1 MDFVLGVLAS
11 LVANVV
17 PAIHDAVERNKTLK
31 EKLYDCLKKAVDQWS
46 ATKEVKQ
53 STLLNPVRYTSKL
66 KDYIEHPEKGMHP
79 LDKELMQL
87 WVDAIKA
94 DGDCSAYILAIKEDL
109 ILANQNEGFKHVL
122 TLLEKM
128 LQEQEEIKRKIDE
141 LWSRGGKNVR
151 RYWDS
156 LSIFDGGKKQ
166 LPYTSIM
173 GGRVP
178 EAEAV
183 WKACE
188 TPELVV
194 VEAQSQLEAKAFAT
208 AAILDN
214 GGEVESALVVENN
227 DLYDQLVN
235 GEKRRIIIT
244 SVPANHQLAVAKG
257 HSVIYCVGPQDNYT
271 TEHVVLPDIDRDVF
285 VSSLKE
291 AGIGDDEARRMAL
304 DSAKDI
310 NMLWRMLG
318 IVIVSPVWETPE
330 NIKRFIPI
338 MMVGQWDELCEAD
351 KMLLADICGYKK
363 YDELRKA
370 LNDFIITDES
380 PLKKIVT
387 VYAVK
392 SPYALF
398 KRYFKY
404 VTDAAVEEF
413 LVYADLVLDDVD
425 PDAIKK
431 MKTEELQFW
440 RNNRTFSSSLRKGIV
455 EGLTLISLMREENHQ
470 DNQIERWMS
479 EKFKGFDLQ
488 RYLSHKYNLLWMAE
502 AAPKAF
508 LQYIENDIQSGS
520 VLLND
525 LFVVRSD
532 QFSITGTQVNY
543 LELLTCLECIAWS
556 EDYLPQVTQIL
567 LHMCAYPNSSNYVNR
582 PSNTLYNIY
591 RFVLPCTLA
600 TLEKRVTILKIFQKR
615 YPQAIHVLCKMWLKG
630 LKQDVWHPSPYFR
643 WRWVEQKPEL
653 PKRVTIYP
661 SNDVLREVYD
671 LMMADF
677 PWTEEAIL
685 DLLDLSTE
693 RCMQSL
699 RQDIIIQV
707 RAHIDEIRGNDAI
720 CDALRKEIYRH
731 IECPDTVWAL
741 PKKELEIY
749 RELLQDLTPTEIVQ
763 ANKHF
768 FENIF
773 IYNPELGLSY
783 KNDNQVVESR
793 KLQAKIEEEII
804 KEKGLEGIWELAK
817 VAKSPEAV
825 ACGFVELTEDH
836 HRTLV
841 YELYCK
847 GELGVEFIRRYFSN
861 LFYRHREEDGLY
873 TSYITEMMAINSD
886 KIGVLLYAPEF
897 QRVLAN
903 IAEEQP
909 ETIWYEYWQNVYVG
923 AYEKDDVEFIAQR
936 LFLSKRYGYL
946 LHIMTR
952 EMMLTHLSNK
962 TKVDLLYAISQTDGV
977 RDMMRDGYCVAKIL
991 STVDTVSDADMELKV
1006 EQMEFYLYE
1015 YLEHYWHGERSHLK
1029 KAINTKP
1036 ELMMEIYKSIFKPD
1050 EGFSDEGNESIEY
1063 KQFKARISYSFL
1075 DKYWD
1080 VPCTD
1085 ENGNIDGEKLK
1096 AYLKRI
1102 DELAHECHRVSILP
1116 LIIGKILGNFPEN
1129 EDYPSQLLCDLV
1141 EEFHNDD
1148 IDDEIGHA
1156 IHNRRRFSSRS
1167 PFEGGT
1173 VERRHIETMQKYR
1186 ENAMLRS
1193 FRFVKILDNA
1203 IASFEHDAKR
1213 NDFEGQMNNFE
1224 Y

>member
-17 PAIHDAVERNKTLK
+17 PAVHDAVKRNKTLQ
-31 EKLYDCLKKAVDQWS
+31 EKLFDCLKKAVDRWS
-46 ATKEVKQ
+46 VPKELQQ
-53 STLLNPVRYTSKL
+53 STLLEPVRLTSKL

-79 LDKELMQL
+79 KDKELMRL
-87 WVDAIKA
+87 WVEAIMA
-94 DGDCSAYILAIKEDL
+94 DGDCSEYISSIKEDL
-109 ILANQNEGFKHVL
+109 ILANQNEGFKQVL
-122 TLLEKM
+122 SLLEKM
-128 LQEQEEIKRKIDE
+128 LQEQVEANRKIE
-141 LWSRGGKNVR
+141 EQWSRGGKNVR
-151 RYWDS
+151 RYWAS

-166 LPYTSIM
+166 LPYLTIM
-173 GGRVP
+173 GGRTS

-183 WKACE
+183 RKACE
-188 TPELVV
+188 SAEFVV
-194 VEAQSQLEAKAFAT
+194 VEAPSQLEAKAFAA

-214 GGEVESALVVENN
+214 GGDVESALVVENN

-235 GEKRRIIIT
+235 AENRRILIT
-244 SVPANHQLAVAKG
+244 SVQSNHQLAVAKG
-257 HSVIYCVGPQDNYT
+257 HSVVYCVGPQDNYVA
-271 TEHVVLPDIDRDVF
+271 EHIVLPEIARDLF

-318 IVIVSPVWETPE
+318 IVITPPVWETTE
-330 NIKRFIPI
+330 NIKRFIPL
-338 MMVGQWDELCEAD
+338 MLVGQWDELCEAD

-370 LNDFIITDES
+370 LNDFIIKDES

-404 VTDAAVEEF
+404 VTDKDIEEF

-431 MKTEELQFW
+431 MKTEELLFW
-440 RNNRTFSSSLRKGIV
+440 RNNRTFSSSLRKGVV
-455 EGLTLISLMREENHQ
+455 EGLTLISLMQDENNQ
-470 DNQIERWMS
+470 DNRIERWMS

-488 RYLSHKYNLLWMAE
+488 RYLSHKYNLSWMAE

-508 LQYIENDIQSGS
+508 LQYIENDIQNGS

-600 TLEKRVTILKIFQKR
+600 TWEKRATILRVFQKR

-630 LKQDVWHPSPYFR
+630 LKQEVWHPSPYFR
-643 WRWVEQKPEL
+643 WRWVELKPEL
-653 PKRVTIYP
+653 PKRITIYP
-661 SNDVLREVYD
+661 SEEVLREVYD
-671 LMMADF
+671 LMMVDF
-677 PWTEEAIL
+677 SWTEEAIL

-693 RCMQSL
+693 RYMHSL
-699 RQDIIIQV
+699 RQDIITQV

-731 IECPDTVWAL
+731 IEYSDTVWAL
-741 PKKELEIY
+741 PQKELELY
-749 RELLQDLTPTEIVQ
+749 RELLRDLTPTEIVQ

-773 IYNPELGLSY
+773 IHNPEFGLSY

-793 KLQAKIEEEII
+793 KLQAKIEDEII
-804 KEKGLEGIWELAK
+804 KEKGLEGIWELSK

-825 ACGFVELTEDH
+825 ACGFVELTEDR

-841 YELYCK
+841 YELYCQ
-847 GELGVEFIRRYFSN
+847 GELSVDFIRRYFSN
-861 LFYRHREEDGLY
+861 LYYRHIEDDALY
-873 TSYITEMMAINSD
+873 TSYITEMMTINSD

-897 QRVLAN
+897 QRELAN
-903 IAEEQP
+903 MAEEQP
-909 ETIWYEYWQNVYVG
+909 EAIWYEYWQNVYVG
-923 AYEKDDVEFIAQR
+923 TYEKADVEFIAQR

-952 EMMLTHLSNK
+952 EVMLTHLSNK
-962 TKVDLLYAISQTDGV
+962 SKVDLLYAIFQTEGV
-977 RDMMRDGYCVAKIL
+977 RDMMREGYCVAKIL
-991 STVDTVSDADMELKV
+991 SSVDAESDADMETKV

-1036 ELMMEIYKSIFKPD
+1036 ELMMEVYKSIYKPD
-1050 EGFSDEGNESIEY
+1050 KGFSDEGNDNMEY

-1080 VPCTD
+1080 VPCAE
-1085 ENGNIDGEKLK
+1085 ENGNIDGDKLK

-1102 DELAHECHRVSILP
+1102 DELAHECHRVTILP
-1116 LIIGKILGNFPEN
+1116 LVIGKILGNFPEN
-1129 EDYPSQLLCDLV
+1129 DDYPSQLLCDLV
-1141 EEFHNDD
+1141 EEYHDD
-1148 IDDEIGHA
+1148 NIDDEISCA
-1156 IHNRRRFSSRS
+1156 IHNRRSFSSRS

-1173 VERRHIETMQKYR
+1173 VERRHIETMRKYR

-1193 FRFVKILDNA
+1193 SRFVKILDNT
-1203 IASFEHDAKR
+1203 IASFEQSAKR